1 MKKTLCILFILLF
14 CLWAGIRIV
23 ALIQFDRGCEGY
35 LKRAADA
42 NTVELAKKQL
52 KVALDYIERKSLT
65 TGYTSI
71 LYRTPDEDIG
81 FWYTNIKSSLAELEQ
96 MNPNATQL
104 ERSNLLMKLRET
116 LLDEGQSIPITA
128 PYGISIYP
136 NNVAIAILGW
146 LSAVLTVVWIVIMI
160 PWNEFRSL

>member
-1 MKKTLCILFILLF
+1 MKKILCVLFILFF
-14 CLWAGIRIV
+14 CVWAGIRIV
-23 ALIQFDRGCEGY
+23 AAIQFDRNCGGY

-52 KVALDYIERKSLT
+52 KISLDYIEREGLT
-65 TGYTSI
+65 SGYTSI

-81 FWYTNIKSSLAELEQ
+81 FWYTNIKSSLTELEQ

-116 LLDEGQSIPITA
+116 LLDEGKETSITVP
-128 PYGISIYP
+128 PGISIYP
-136 NNVAIAILGW
+136 NNVVMAFFGW
-146 LSAVLTVVWIVIMI
+146 LSAVLMVVGIIIVI
-160 PWNEFRSL
+160 PWDDF